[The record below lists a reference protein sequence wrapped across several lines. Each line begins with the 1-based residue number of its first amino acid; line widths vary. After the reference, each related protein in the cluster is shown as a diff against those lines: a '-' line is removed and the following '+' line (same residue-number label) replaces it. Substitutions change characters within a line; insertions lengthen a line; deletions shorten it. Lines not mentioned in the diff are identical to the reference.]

1 LAGAQLKADDLTSAV
16 FRALYKNYRLITVGG
31 NYIVVPVNTLVLTG
45 DSLGAIARQ
54 ISEIESPMEL
64 TELMLWED
72 ALPQRRK

>member
-1 LAGAQLKADDLTSAV
+1 MADDLTSAV